1 MLVDLTHII
10 YSGMPVFPGSQPP
23 EIALCAGLGEEGYR
37 EHWLSFS
44 SHTGTHIDAPA
55 HVLQGGTTLDLMQPE
70 RFSGRGVKIDCSGFG
85 SISPSVLEP
94 FVPLLAHTD
103 FLLFYTGWQDNW
115 GSDRYFSGY
124 PLLTDEA
131 ARLLCGMGLSGVG
144 VDAPSFDAVDSADL
158 PLHKILAGSGL
169 LLVENLTHLD
179 RLPEAGFSFFCM
191 PLFISHSDG
200 SPVRAFA
207 QF

>member
-10 YSGMPVFPGSQPP
+10 FAGMPVFPGSRPP

-37 EHWLSFS
+37 EHWLSIS
-44 SHTGTHIDAPA
+44 AHTGTHIDAPA
-55 HVLQGGTTLDLMQPE
+55 HVLEGGSTLDLLPPE
-70 RFSGRGVKIDCSGFG
+70 RFTGRGVKIDVSGFD

-94 FVPLLAHTD
+94 FVPLLAD
-103 FLLFYTGWQDNW
+103 ADYLLFYTGWQDNW
-115 GSDRYFSGY
+115 GSDSYFSGY

-131 ARLLCGMGLSGVG
+131 AHLLGKMGLSGVG

-158 PLHKILAGSGL
+158 PLHKLLAGSGL

-179 RLPEAGFSFFCM
+179 LLPEAGFSFFCM

-207 QF
+207 QL